1 MSRLRTCN
9 YPKVGYCVHSCKNQR
24 ARCPIVGHLMSDN
37 GEYAQVAYH
46 KDNEMRFAMGRIMD
60 WNPVKE
66 VKEGKK

>member
-1 MSRLRTCN
+1 MST
-9 YPKVGYCVHSCKNQR
+9 PVKIKGQD
-24 ARCPIVGHLMSDN
+24 APIVGHLMSDN